1 MGPGIYGNEP
11 VEVDC
16 GMDRNEVDGHTAYF
30 TDGYSDG
37 YGAGYD
43 AADREEASNPE
54 CPDKT
59 AAGEYKKGWTKGYK
73 EGYRDRLDAVVVPM
87 SDDEDEDMFGSPRK
101 RP

>member
-1 MGPGIYGNEP
+1 MNKTYGLYPDDEI
-11 VEVDC
+11 VDC

-30 TDGYSDG
+30 TDGFSDG

-43 AADREEASNPE
+43 AAAREEASNPE

-59 AAGEYKKGWTKGYK
+59 AAGEYKKGWVKGYK

-87 SDDEDEDMFGSPRK
+87 SDDEEDDEDMFGV
-101 RP
+101 